1 MAAIRSLAKETIIYG
16 LSYSLGRV
24 VNFLLVTFYLTHY
37 VFTAKDGTL
46 SIYQDIYFYIGL
58 LLGVLTLRMETT
70 LFRFTDQN
78 QDNNHLY
85 ALLSQ
90 LVMLTC
96 LVFLVVVLAGR
107 APLVQFLQYPA
118 AYTNSLLL
126 AALIL
131 VFDVLSSLPFAR
143 LRYEKKSIRY
153 AWIKLSGIAINI
165 LLVLGAFAIYFSA
178 AEIQVMSSADKIFFV
193 LAANAASSFLTLLFL
208 FPEIKNSFLKADW
221 SRTGNILRYAWP
233 LILMTLVYTVI
244 QNGYTSFLKYL
255 LPGTKAENLSSSD
268 DLVAVVRLAVIM
280 NIFITAFNY
289 AAEPFFFRHMNSG
302 NARQTYARL
311 NLFFVI
317 ACGFIYIM
325 TCLNA
330 DLVSYLVGK
339 SFRTSLHL
347 LPVFLM
353 ANIFAGI
360 FTNMSSWYKLSDRT
374 GQAALISLTGFVLN
388 LLLFVLLVPKFG
400 KDCSAWISLAVY
412 FAMTVLSYIQ
422 GQKHFPIPYE
432 TGRTLI
438 YLVGSVLIVQLVTYV
453 SASISA
459 QLLLKLAM
467 SCVISLIYLMIIYK
481 VEWPR
486 MIEGEHPG
494 Q

>member
-1 MAAIRSLAKETIIYG
+1 M
-16 LSYSLGRV
+16 
-24 VNFLLVTFYLTHY
+24 
-37 VFTAKDGTL
+37 
-46 SIYQDIYFYIGL
+46 
-58 LLGVLTLRMETT
+58 
-70 LFRFTDQN
+70 
-78 QDNNHLY
+78 
-85 ALLSQ
+85 
-90 LVMLTC
+90 
-96 LVFLVVVLAGR
+96 
-107 APLVQFLQYPA
+107 
-118 AYTNSLLL
+118 
-126 AALIL
+126 
-131 VFDVLSSLPFAR
+131 
-143 LRYEKKSIRY
+143 
-153 AWIKLSGIAINI
+153 
-165 LLVLGAFAIYFSA
+165 
-178 AEIQVMSSADKIFFV
+178 
-193 LAANAASSFLTLLFL
+193 
-208 FPEIKNSFLKADW
+208 
-221 SRTGNILRYAWP
+221 
-233 LILMTLVYTVI
+233 
-244 QNGYTSFLKYL
+244 
-255 LPGTKAENLSSSD
+255 
-268 DLVAVVRLAVIM
+268 AVVRLAVIM

-374 GQAALISLTGFVLN
+374 GQAAMISLAGFVLN

-412 FAMTVLSYIQ
+412 FAMTILSYLQ

-438 YLVGSVLIVQLVTYV
+438 YLAGSVLVVQAMTFVSSTVSGQPLVM
-453 SASISA
+453 
-459 QLLLKLAM
+459 LAL
-467 SCVISLIYLMIIYK
+467 SCVIGLAYLAIIYK
-481 VEWPR
+481 IEWPR
-486 MIEGEHPG
+486 MMEGERAD